1 LISSEFGGII
11 FVENTDGRNEMT
23 RLGVNVD
30 HIATLREARKT
41 NEPDPVT
48 AALVAEN
55 AGADQITVHLRG
67 DRRHIQ
73 DRDVELLRETIKT
86 RLNLEMAATPEMI
99 AIALDIKPDIA
110 TLVPEQ
116 PNEITTQGGLN
127 CVAHFDPL
135 KESIKKIQ
143 DGGVAVSLF
152 IDPEKIQIEAARDL
166 GVRIIELNT
175 ARYSDASLYLTPA
188 NEPSI
193 AAELKV
199 VRQAAELASILGVQ
213 VLAGHG
219 LTYRNVRPIVGIPAI
234 EELNIGHSIIARACL
249 IGLDQAVREMIALL
263 E

>member
-1 LISSEFGGII
+1 
-11 FVENTDGRNEMT
+11 MT

-73 DRDVELLRETIKT
+73 DRDVELLREVVKT
-86 RLNLEMAATPEMI
+86 RLNLEMAATTEMI
-99 AIALDIKPDIA
+99 AFALEVRPDVC

-135 KESIKKIQ
+135 KDALRKLHE
-143 DGGVAVSLF
+143 GGMAVSLF
-152 IDPEKIQIEAARDL
+152 IDPEGEQIEAARDL
-166 GVRIIELNT
+166 KVKMVELNT
-175 ARYSDASLYLTPA
+175 ARYSEASLYITPA
-188 NEPSI
+188 NERAIEAELRKVSA
-193 AAELKV
+193 AAE
-199 VRQAAELASILGVQ
+199 QAAEAGLQ

-219 LTYRNVRPIVGIPAI
+219 LTYRNVRSIVAVEGI
-234 EELNIGHSIIARACL
+234 EELNIGHNIIARASL
-249 IGLDQAVREMIALL
+249 VGLDQAVREMISLL
-263 E
+263 K